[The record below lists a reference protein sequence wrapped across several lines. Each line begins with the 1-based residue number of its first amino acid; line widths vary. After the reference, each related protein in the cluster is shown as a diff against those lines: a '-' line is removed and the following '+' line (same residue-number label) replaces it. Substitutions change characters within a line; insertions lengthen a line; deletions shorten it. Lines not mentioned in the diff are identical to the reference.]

1 MSREILFRG
10 KALIGGE
17 WIYGG
22 YTYDDA
28 DKDHMITQVNE
39 DGLVIGY
46 VVDEDTVGQ
55 FTGLTD
61 KNGVK
66 IWEGDVMETVTK
78 DWKSWAFG
86 GFEGDT
92 PPSITKRDFVTLQ
105 KFRYWL
111 SKESFGYEGEDLE
124 NPADWWVVGNRFDNP
139 ELIQP
144 RVQK

>member
-1 MSREILFRG
+1 MSRQTLFRG

-46 VVDEDTVGQ
+46 VVDPSTVGQ

-66 IWEGDVMETVTK
+66 IWEGDICRIMLRKKYGHERDGLSRPLGAVEYSRLAIREDSLYVFDTFNIRGKSIHYLLSME
-78 DWKSWAFG
+78 
-86 GFEGDT
+86 
-92 PPSITKRDFVTLQ
+92 
-105 KFRYWL
+105 
-111 SKESFGYEGEDLE
+111 LE
-124 NPADWWVVGNRFDNP
+124 VIGNKFDNP
-139 ELIQP
+139 ELT
-144 RVQK
+144 